1 MEEGGLCEWRVRLWE
16 SEGRGSRSCRVCEA
30 SKRMNG
36 RQRQRRLVWQS
47 MPTATISGTEATTD
61 YRGRESIY
69 HDKIHSA
76 V

>member
-1 MEEGGLCEWRVRLWE
+1 MERVRE
-16 SEGRGSRSCRVCEA
+16 RITVVSGVRGEA

>member
-1 MEEGGLCEWRVRLWE
+1 MERVRE
-16 SEGRGSRSCRVCEA
+16 RITVVSGVRGEA

-47 MPTATISGTEATTD
+47 MPTATVSATK
-61 YRGRESIY
+61 YRGRENIY